1 MSGFILSMAAGMF
14 GVPLVLMLAFAIL
27 GGDVP
32 SFLLWLGGWLM
43 AFGVILGG
51 IGAFISAGGG

>member
-1 MSGFILSMAAGMF
+1 MSGTILTIAAGMF
-14 GVPLVLMLAFAIL
+14 GVPLILMLGFAII

-32 SFLLWLGGWLM
+32 SFLLWLGGWVM

-51 IGAFISAGGG
+51 IGAFISTSGG